1 MLTLGFA
8 SRSHFVVVVCK
19 QKHNT
24 ACSILSPLNQWDLI
38 SLILEYLETVEEEL
52 LLEALYRFED
62 RVALHSFREWESDQL
77 ANQILVATSWVEVAK
92 MYNAFV

>member
-24 ACSILSPLNQWDLI
+24 ACSVPSPPNQWDLI

-52 LLEALYRFED
+52 FLETLYRFED
-62 RVALHSFREWESDQL
+62 RAFLHSFQEWESDQL
-77 ANQILVATSWVEVAK
+77 ANQLLDAASRVEVAEV
-92 MYNAFV
+92 YNAFV